1 MMQGRANCQTLALAL
16 ALAVAL
22 LTPVFSPKNID
33 RVEQSLTG
41 LSAKLID

>member
-1 MMQGRANCQTLALAL
+1 MMQGRANCQTLAL